1 MEAPPHSLSYN
12 ESTTTSA
19 AEAKEEAEAFIS
31 QNSDSADQTEATMTS
46 METPRDHPLVR
57 NLSRNP
63 HWGRVLIILSR
74 SALVD
79 MVQTVPD
86 GLNLPHSLYPRVSA
100 SLPRTPAG
108 RFV

>member
-79 MVQTVPD
+79 D
-86 GLNLPHSLYPRVSA
+86 WHVSKRTQGNKTPGDRHAA
-100 SLPRTPAG
+100 S
-108 RFV
+108 